1 MSEEVA
7 QIKAAIDDIK
17 EKLNKIEGKKGTIK
31 DSVFNKVKEDY
42 EKRLQALSSQ
52 LAGRK
57 ESLKETLEEMAT
69 KKEPLKSKLDDL
81 QEQLEEIE
89 LRHSIGE
96 YSDGQ
101 YESMSGEIKDKMVE
115 IEGDL
120 QALKKEEEETK
131 ELLGEPVEV
140 IEEEETKELLGEP
153 VEVIEEEEIKEVVKE
168 EEVATSNEKEKEI
181 VEEEPLPEV
190 SKENMIAEEL
200 FTGKEETAE
209 ESESVIPDVSV
220 AEEVAEKKEKEAKS
234 DEELFDFSDEKSG
247 EAVNAEVSADG
258 SPDGSA
264 EDEDWLSSLEQELNE
279 EAEDKGKKEVTATKE
294 QNAEQVKVS
303 EKSASGELV
312 SLCPK
317 CNYKNKPD
325 AWYCE
330 NCGSELTSSE

>member
-17 EKLNKIEGKKGTIK
+17 EKLKKIEGKKETIR
-31 DSVFNKVKEDY
+31 DSVFSKVKQDY
-42 EKRLQALSSQ
+42 EKRLQTLTSQ
-52 LAGRK
+52 LAGKK
-57 ESLKETLEEMAT
+57 ESIKETLKEMAT
-69 KKEPLKSKLDDL
+69 KRGPLKNKLDDL

-101 YESMSGEIKDKMVE
+101 YESMSGEIKDKMEE
-115 IEGDL
+115 IEVDL
-120 QALKKEEEETK
+120 QAINKEEEETK
-131 ELLGEPVEV
+131 DLLEEPVDV
-140 IEEEETKELLGEP
+140 IEEE
-153 VEVIEEEEIKEVVKE
+153 VVEEIVKE
-168 EEVATSNEKEKEI
+168 EEVVVSNEKEKEI

-200 FTGKEETAE
+200 FTGKEETAQE
-209 ESESVIPDVSV
+209 EEG
-220 AEEVAEKKEKEAKS
+220 ALLAGHKEQSKS
-234 DEELFDFSDEKSG
+234 DEDLFVFSEEKEGTEAKVEATAAG
-247 EAVNAEVSADG
+247 EASSEAT
-258 SPDGSA
+258 

-279 EAEDKGKKEVTATKE
+279 EAERKAEKGVKATEEEK
-294 QNAEQVKVS
+294 AEKVKAPG
-303 EKSASGELV
+303 KNTGGELV

-330 NCGSELTSSE
+330 NCGSELTSPE